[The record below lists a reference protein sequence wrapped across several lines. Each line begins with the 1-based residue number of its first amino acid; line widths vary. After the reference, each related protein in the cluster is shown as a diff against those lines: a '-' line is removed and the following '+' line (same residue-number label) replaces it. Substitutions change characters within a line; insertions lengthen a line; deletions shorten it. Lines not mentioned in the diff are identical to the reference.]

1 MLNTVLIGLFLIN
14 RWYKTCREIDWR
26 NELASLNIL
35 LSSHVWRQDHNG
47 SSHQNPGFIGH
58 IATKKPEI
66 VRIYLPPDANC
77 LLSVMHHC
85 LASKHYINVVTAGKH
100 PAPQWLTIEEAT
112 QHCTQGIGIWEWAS
126 NDKGAEP
133 DIIMACAGDVPTLEA
148 LAAVTIIRKRMPNLK
163 IRFVNVVDLMK
174 LSSAEGHPHGMNDGA
189 FDSLFTKNKP
199 VIFVFH
205 AYAHLIEKLVYRRT
219 NRNILVK
226 GFQEE
231 GTIST
236 PFDMTVMNELDRF
249 HLVMDACDFIESDAC
264 STVGEETRWTAAYAR
279 QDMQQLLVKH
289 KNYVQEFGVEMDE
302 ISEWTWD
309 VEK

>member
-1 MLNTVLIGLFLIN
+1 V
-14 RWYKTCREIDWR
+14 Y
-26 NELASLNIL
+26 
-35 LSSHVWRQDHNG
+35 
-47 SSHQNPGFIGH
+47 
-58 IATKKPEI
+58 
-66 VRIYLPPDANC
+66 
-77 LLSVMHHC
+77 
-85 LASKHYINVVTAGKH
+85 
-100 PAPQWLTIEEAT
+100 EAT
-112 QHCTQGIGIWEWAS
+112 SKQWMGE
-126 NDKGAEP
+126 
-133 DIIMACAGDVPTLEA
+133 
-148 LAAVTIIRKRMPNLK
+148 
-163 IRFVNVVDLMK
+163 
-174 LSSAEGHPHGMNDGA
+174 MNDE
-189 FDSLFTKNKP
+189 DDTLFTKNKP

-264 STVGEETRWTAAYAR
+264 STVGEATRWTAAYVR